1 MDPFPSLRAAAVT
14 DDERT
19 RFQRNGFLVVDRPV
33 VGEPARRRVRELLDD
48 LFDRAKQV
56 PRVWVH
62 DLAPSTQNGSI
73 PEIIN
78 TSHVEPRLLQT
89 DAYRMLHQVARRLL
103 GGPVWLAIDHA
114 IFKPPHKGVPTAL
127 HQDRAFNPRS
137 TAPTA
142 TIWLALVDA
151 TVYNGCMRFLPE
163 TPDRLLDH
171 RPAGRDAL
179 EVIGVEESAALAC
192 PVPAGGFTVHG
203 ELAVHGSGTN
213 ETDDVRAAWILKFA
227 PDTRSFR
234 QRAWER
240 SVELQGAVL
249 PRRFAELSTAIAQS
263 ADATVGHPKWAEP
276 GVSGGHEPDS
286 E

>member
-1 MDPFPSLRAAAVT
+1 VAPFGWQSTMPSSNHLT
-14 DDERT
+14 K
-19 RFQRNGFLVVDRPV
+19 GCRPHCT
-33 VGEPARRRVRELLDD
+33 
-48 LFDRAKQV
+48 KT
-56 PRVWVH
+56 
-62 DLAPSTQNGSI
+62 APSTRGRRPRPRPSGSLSSI
-73 PEIIN
+73 
-78 TSHVEPRLLQT
+78 
-89 DAYRMLHQVARRLL
+89 
-103 GGPVWLAIDHA
+103 
-114 IFKPPHKGVPTAL
+114 
-127 HQDRAFNPRS
+127 
-137 TAPTA
+137 
-142 TIWLALVDA
+142 
-151 TVYNGCMRFLPE
+151 
-163 TPDRLLDH
+163 
-171 RPAGRDAL
+171 GRDAL